1 MYVFLYTSI
10 AMIFTC
16 ILVVRSD
23 YMPSVVYVVCG
34 VVSNQKDKLF
44 SSF

>member
-1 MYVFLYTSI
+1 MYMFLHASN

-16 ILVVRSD
+16 IPLVRSD
-23 YMPSVVYVVCG
+23 YILSVVYVVCG
-34 VVSNQKDKLF
+34 LVSNQKDKLF